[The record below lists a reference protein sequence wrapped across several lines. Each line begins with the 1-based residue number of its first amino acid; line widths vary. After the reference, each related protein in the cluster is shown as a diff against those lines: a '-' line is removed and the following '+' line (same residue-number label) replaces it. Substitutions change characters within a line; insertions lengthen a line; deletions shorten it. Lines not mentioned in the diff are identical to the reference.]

1 MTTVYFI
8 CVRFAVGRDRARREH
23 RRVSWRG
30 PFSTRRNFL
39 ATHIRH
45 RLCFRPL
52 PRPQCLLL
60 LGVVLSSFLT
70 PLMLGIRAAAQSGL
84 LELATVGRAVAL
96 AAVVRTTD
104 DKLLPAVAAGQ
115 REDNELVHPSRT
127 GENWTAAS
135 ETTTVSA
142 Y

>member
-45 RLCFRPL
+45 RLCFRLL
-52 PRPQCLLL
+52 PQRSLM
-60 LGVVLSSFLT
+60 LGVVSSALVT
-70 PLMLGIRAAAQSGL
+70 ALMLGIGEAAQGGL
-84 LELATVGRAVAL
+84 LELAAEVLAVAL
-96 AAVVRTTD
+96 ASVVRTTD